1 MDIEKTKFFELRSR
15 NIYPLCKSLMELSK
29 EDADVL
35 FDVIAD
41 NTTVEFNLPENV
53 KDKELL
59 KGDVENVF

>member
-1 MDIEKTKFFELRSR
+1 
-15 NIYPLCKSLMELSK
+15 MELSK